1 MDVWTGRVMFEKRWA
16 AVPPQLFTSNGTPG
30 GVITVMDSS
39 LFKVKQLV
47 NITANTL
54 PNLNLEVKS
63 VPNDVTIVVG
73 PIGANIF
80 TYADIS
86 AYTTALSGAVSANE
100 QKRSSVP
107 VEEIN
112 RAVYE
117 EEPTVALRNVLVDKH
132 GRKIDSSNPLPT
144 TATISGDVTVGV
156 DLDAFTKVPADNAIS
171 VGTED
176 GTKTGVKHAAR
187 IDAELDL
194 RVGISDGANKA
205 SVDGA
210 GQLSVK
216 DVDAQ
221 ILLTSINNILSSGI
235 LKVDDDQTQT
245 ILNSIQTLLSTG
257 TIKVDDDQSQTLL
270 TSINAILSSG
280 VLKVDDDQTQTLLGN
295 ILTQLAAGGLV
306 IGTENGTPSGV
317 QHVFVNNLRKMIT
330 SAHDV
335 VPTYTYA
342 DFGTKNQ
349 RITRIDYVSATF
361 PSVTIRRD
369 FNYVLDSGRY
379 RRINGPWS
387 VV

>member
-1 MDVWTGRVMFEKRWA
+1 
-16 AVPPQLFTSNGTPG
+16 
-30 GVITVMDSS
+30 
-39 LFKVKQLV
+39 
-47 NITANTL
+47 
-54 PNLNLEVKS
+54 
-63 VPNDVTIVVG
+63 
-73 PIGANIF
+73 
-80 TYADIS
+80 
-86 AYTTALSGAVSANE
+86 
-100 QKRSSVP
+100 
-107 VEEIN
+107 
-112 RAVYE
+112 
-117 EEPTVALRNVLVDKH
+117 
-132 GRKIDSSNPLPT
+132 
-144 TATISGDVTVGV
+144 
-156 DLDAFTKVPADNAIS
+156 
-171 VGTED
+171 
-176 GTKTGVKHAAR
+176 
-187 IDAELDL
+187 
-194 RVGISDGANKA
+194 
-205 SVDGA
+205 
-210 GQLSVK
+210 LSVK

-221 ILLTSINNILSSGI
+221 TLLTSINNILSSGI
-235 LKVDDDQTQT
+235 LKVDDDQSQT
-245 ILNSIQTLLSTG
+245 I
-257 TIKVDDDQSQTLL
+257 L

-295 ILTQLAAGGLV
+295 ILTQLVAGGLA